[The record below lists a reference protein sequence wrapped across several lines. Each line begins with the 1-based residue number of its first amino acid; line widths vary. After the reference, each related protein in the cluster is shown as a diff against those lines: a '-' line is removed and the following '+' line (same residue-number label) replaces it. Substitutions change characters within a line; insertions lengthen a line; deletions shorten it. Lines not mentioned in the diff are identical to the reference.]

1 MRRLRT
7 SHFCR
12 SATERMVPPMDSL
25 ECPARDTEILSD
37 TPANIEKAADALRA
51 GELVAFATETVYG
64 LGADATDDQAVARL
78 FAAKGR
84 PRFNPLISHIADGD
98 ALMAI
103 AVIDDRADRL
113 AETLWPGPLT
123 LVLPR
128 KDDGPVCDLACA
140 GLASVAVR
148 MPAHPT
154 ARALI
159 AAAGR
164 PIAAPSANRSGTV
177 SATTVKHVMSDLG
190 GQIRFVLASGR
201 PEAGIE
207 STIIDLTED
216 QARLLRPGAIPRD
229 DIEALIGPL
238 GSGQDS
244 TGEPRSPGRL
254 ASHYAP
260 RAALRL
266 SADGPEV
273 GEAYLAFGPTLHQGD
288 HVLNLSEKGDMTQAA
303 GNLYAM
309 LRSLDELGPDR
320 IAVAPIPHAGLGEA
334 INDRLQR
341 AAAPRPA

>member
-1 MRRLRT
+1 
-7 SHFCR
+7 
-12 SATERMVPPMDSL
+12 MDSL

-37 TPANIEKAADALRA
+37 TPANIEKAAEALRA

-84 PRFNPLISHIADGD
+84 PRFNPLISHIADD
-98 ALMAI
+98 SALTDLAE
-103 AVIDDRADRL
+103 IDERADTL

-128 KDDGPVCDLACA
+128 REGGPICDLACA
-140 GLASVAVR
+140 GLATVAVR

-159 AAAGR
+159 SAAGR
-164 PIAAPSANRSGTV
+164 PIAAPSANRSGAV
-177 SATTVKHVMSDLG
+177 SATTVKHVMNDLA
-190 GQIRFVLASGR
+190 GQVRFVLASGR

-207 STIIDLTED
+207 STIIDLTDD
-216 QARLLRPGAIPRD
+216 QPRLLRPGAIPRE

-238 GSGQDS
+238 ATGKDS
-244 TGEPRSPGRL
+244 PDGPRSPGRL

-260 RAALRL
+260 RASLRL
-266 SADGPEV
+266 SVDIPEI
-273 GEAYLAFGPTLHQGD
+273 GEAYLAFGPTLHKGD
-288 HVLNLSEKGDMTQAA
+288 LVLNLSEKGDMTQAA

-309 LRSLDELGPDR
+309 LRSLDELGVDR
-320 IAVAPIPHAGLGEA
+320 IAVAPIPQEGLGDA

>member
-1 MRRLRT
+1 
-7 SHFCR
+7 
-12 SATERMVPPMDSL
+12 MVPPMDSL

-37 TPANIEKAADALRA
+37 TPANIEKAAQALRT

-84 PRFNPLISHIADGD
+84 PRFNPLISHIADDD
-98 ALMAI
+98 ALTAI
-103 AVIDDRADRL
+103 AEIDERADRL

-128 KDDGPVCDLACA
+128 RKNGPVCDLACA
-140 GLASVAVR
+140 GLDSVAVR

-159 AAAGR
+159 TAAGR
-164 PIAAPSANRSGTV
+164 PIAAPSANRSGAV
-177 SATTVKHVMSDLG
+177 SATTVKHVMGDLD
-190 GQIRFVLASGR
+190 GQVRYVIASGR

-207 STIIDLTED
+207 STIVDLTTE
-216 QARLLRPGAIPRD
+216 QPRLLRPGAIPRD
-229 DIEALIGPL
+229 NIEALIGPL
-238 GSGQDS
+238 AAGEDTTSG
-244 TGEPRSPGRL
+244 PRSPGRL

-260 RAALRL
+260 RATMRL
-266 SADGPEV
+266 FVEIPEV
-273 GEAYLAFGPTLHQGD
+273 GEAYLAFGPTLHKGEN
-288 HVLNLSEKGDMTQAA
+288 VLNLSEKGDMTQAA

-309 LRSLDELGPDR
+309 LRSLDESGVER
-320 IAVAPIPHAGLGEA
+320 IAVAPIPDDGLGEA